1 MIAPPNLEPISQLL
15 KVDVAE
21 YQELVYCSVS
31 SAVLLWTADIKGLRK
46 NKLYNLTALR
56 EERVVPVGMESGWLE
71 MEFLHF

>member
-31 SAVLLWTADIKGLRK
+31 SAVLLWTADIKAG
-46 NKLYNLTALR
+46 R
-56 EERVVPVGMESGWLE
+56 ESANHAGFPKIHTLIWSSNPRSVDRECHTL
-71 MEFLHF
+71 